1 MTSEERDCFKTN
13 LKDIAFSSFKLFGD
27 NCKLENNF
35 SAKQIDSLKAL
46 IRDKNLIQKANK
58 INTAV
63 ITDKEKYAEGVKS
76 AILDADKF
84 VHLNIAPGKYCT
96 YILNVEKKLNTFSKI
111 FR

>member
-1 MTSEERDCFKTN
+1 M
-13 LKDIAFSSFKLFGD
+13 
-27 NCKLENNF
+27 
-35 SAKQIDSLKAL
+35 
-46 IRDKNLIQKANK
+46 RDKNLIQKANK

-63 ITDKEKYAEGVKS
+63 ITDKEKYTEGVKS

-84 VHLNIAPGKYCT
+84 VQLNIAPDKYRT